1 MAEAIKEIVL
11 DVSKPKALK
20 AIVAKQNDVNS
31 RFIKATLT
39 NSGQVIPIDT
49 GSTITFN
56 VERPDGEVKALIG
69 TLNEDGTVTVPLTQ
83 WVLELEGIVR
93 CEISVIDTDSKLTT
107 LSFVISVEENLYNT
121 EDLIQDENYDLLVT
135 LINRSTQAANACGE
149 AATNANGAADNANQA
164 AENANSAVGNIRAL
178 LKAEN
183 IEYDPSKSGFNVDNV
198 QDALDT
204 ITTRM
209 DFEYIKPKSWGDV
222 SNIVQSG
229 LASKVFRIGDQL
241 VCNHSE
247 FGELVWDII
256 GFDCEQ
262 FSEEYED
269 VEHSMTLALHSIPI
283 KLQFDS
289 PEAYFYTESGFPAGS
304 YYFELGTFGTFYVTF
319 TEDVPQDGQI
329 VFKWNGTANPRSIKM
344 EVYADFYAKTPTES
358 LSIVEGQVGEPL
370 ANYGIFNKPGN
381 HLSYGSNTYINS
393 AIIQYLYSDT
403 DDMDFW
409 KPLTEFD
416 RCPSWNGTVKPFLVG
431 LDKDF
436 YDVVCPVVKKV
447 AMNTVTEQGGTKEI
461 EVEFFLLSRDEVGLD
476 SEFADDPEGTPYPYF
491 DSNDARRKYY
501 NDSSTTWWLRTPNS
515 GTASGVR
522 GVNYGGR
529 LSSNNAYGSNGVA
542 PACVIT

>member
-1 MAEAIKEIVL
+1 M
-11 DVSKPKALK
+11 
-20 AIVAKQNDVNS
+20 
-31 RFIKATLT
+31 
-39 NSGQVIPIDT
+39 
-49 GSTITFN
+49 
-56 VERPDGEVKALIG
+56 
-69 TLNEDGTVTVPLTQ
+69 
-83 WVLELEGIVR
+83 
-93 CEISVIDTDSKLTT
+93 
-107 LSFVISVEENLYNT
+107 
-121 EDLIQDENYDLLVT
+121 
-135 LINRSTQAANACGE
+135 
-149 AATNANGAADNANQA
+149 
-164 AENANSAVGNIRAL
+164 
-178 LKAEN
+178 
-183 IEYDPSKSGFNVDNV
+183 
-198 QDALDT
+198 
-204 ITTRM
+204 
-209 DFEYIKPKSWGDV
+209 
-222 SNIVQSG
+222 
-229 LASKVFRIGDQL
+229 
-241 VCNHSE
+241 
-247 FGELVWDII
+247 VWDII

-329 VFKWNGTANPRSIKM
+329 VFKWNGTTNPRSIKM
-344 EVYADFYAKTPTES
+344 EVYADFYAKTPTET

-409 KPLTEFD
+409 EPLTEFD
-416 RCPSWNGTVKPFLVG
+416 RCPSWDGTVKPFLVG

-436 YDVVCPVVKKV
+436 YDVVCPVMKKV
-447 AMNTVTEQGGTKEI
+447 AMNTVTEQGGIEEI

-501 NDSSTTWWLRTPNS
+501 NDSSAAWWLRTPHS
-515 GTASGVR
+515 GNANYVR
-522 GVNYGGR
+522 GVDISGR
-529 LSSNNAYGSNGVA
+529 LSSYSANISDGVA
-542 PACVIT
+542 PACVIV